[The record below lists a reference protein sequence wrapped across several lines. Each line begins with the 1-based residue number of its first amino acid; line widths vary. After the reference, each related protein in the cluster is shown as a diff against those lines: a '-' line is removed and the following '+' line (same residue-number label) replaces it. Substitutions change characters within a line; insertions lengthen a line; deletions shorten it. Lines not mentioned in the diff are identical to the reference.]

1 MIYVDTS
8 VLLAQL
14 LAEDRVPA
22 EALWRETLVTSRLSE
37 YELFN
42 RLNAHRLAA
51 SHGDAARALLSR
63 LALIELAPPV
73 LARALEPFPLPVRT
87 LDAVHLASLHF
98 LRGLGREVAL
108 ATFDQRQAKAARR
121 LGIELAKV

>member
-1 MIYVDTS
+1 VIYVDTS

-37 YELFN
+37 YELFH

-51 SHGDAARALLSR
+51 SHCDAARALLSR
-63 LALIELAPPV
+63 LALVELAPPV
-73 LARALEPFPLPVRT
+73 LVRALEPFPLPVRT
-87 LDAVHLASLHF
+87 LDALHLASLHF

-108 ATFDQRQAKAARR
+108 ATFDQHQARAARR
-121 LGIELAKV
+121 LGIDLAKV